1 MSLKK
6 TINNISKPKNPL
18 QNIRNKIDSI
28 DNKIH
33 DLLIERAEIVEKVVE
48 EKRKYKEANLVVYRP
63 AREHEILVR
72 IIQRHKG
79 NLPEKS
85 LINIWRNLISSYIN
99 MQAELKLNFSST
111 LDKIVNNHFGG
122 DIKKEKT
129 TTAKEALKKLN
140 ENKVNITVLPYPNTH
155 NDWWAK
161 FKSYENIFVIGSI
174 SENYVG
180 VPQALILG
188 KQNFEYADKNII
200 LALLEIQSK
209 DVKKCCSSLLLES
222 YSIIAEK
229 NIENG
234 KSVIIFATKAI
245 SREEIK
251 GKIKSIKKNKFNLQ
265 DSPEIMGLYAV
276 YK

>member
-6 TINNISKPKNPL
+6 TINNISKPENPL
-18 QNIRNKIDSI
+18 QNIRNKIDII

-63 AREHEILVR
+63 SREHEILVR

-99 MQAELKLNFSST
+99 MQAELTLNFSST
-111 LDKIVNNHFGG
+111 LDKIVNNHFGR

-129 TTAKEALKKLN
+129 TTAIEALKKLN
-140 ENKVNITVLPYPNTH
+140 ENKVNITVLPYPNAH

-161 FKSYENIFVIGSI
+161 FKRFENIFVIGSI
-174 SENYVG
+174 SENYIG

-188 KQNFEYADKNII
+188 KQNFEYADKNIV

-209 DVKKCCSSLLLES
+209 DLKKSSSLLLLEN
-222 YSIIAEK
+222 YSIVAEK

-234 KSVIIFATKAI
+234 RSVIIFATKAI
-245 SREEIK
+245 SREEIE

>member
-6 TINNISKPKNPL
+6 TINNISKPENPL

-63 AREHEILVR
+63 SREHEILVR

-99 MQAELKLNFSST
+99 MQAELTLNFSST

-161 FKSYENIFVIGSI
+161 YKSYENIFVIGSI

-234 KSVIIFATKAI
+234 KSVIIFSSKAS
-245 SREEIK
+245 SREEIEV
-251 GKIKSIKKNKFNLQ
+251 KIKNIKNNKFNLQ
-265 DSPEIMGLYAV
+265 GSPKIMGVYAV

>member
-6 TINNISKPKNPL
+6 TINNISKPENPL

-33 DLLIERAEIVEKVVE
+33 DLLIKRAEIVEKVVE

-63 AREHEILVR
+63 SREHAILVR

-99 MQAELKLNFSST
+99 MQAELTLNFSST

-129 TTAKEALKKLN
+129 TTAIEALRKLN

-161 FKSYENIFVIGSI
+161 FKSFENIFVIGSI
-174 SENYVG
+174 SENYIG

-188 KQNFEYADKNII
+188 KQNFEYADKNIV
-200 LALLEIQSK
+200 LSLLEIQSK
-209 DVKKCCSSLLLES
+209 DQKRCSSLLLLED
-222 YSIIAEK
+222 YSIVAEK
-229 NIENG
+229 
-234 KSVIIFATKAI
+234 
-245 SREEIK
+245 
-251 GKIKSIKKNKFNLQ
+251 KNRKW
-265 DSPEIMGLYAV
+265 
-276 YK
+276 

>member
-1 MSLKK
+1 MSLKN
-6 TINNISKPKNPL
+6 TINNYSESEKSL
-18 QNIRNKIDSI
+18 QDIRNKIDSI
-28 DNKIH
+28 DDRIH
-33 DLLIERAEIVEKVVE
+33 DLLIKRAKIVEQVVE
-48 EKRKYKEANLVVYRP
+48 EKKKSNETSLVIYRP
-63 AREHEILVR
+63 SREHEILVR

-99 MQAELKLNFSST
+99 MQAELTLNFSST

-129 TTAKEALKKLN
+129 TTAIEAMKKLN

-161 FKSYENIFVIGSI
+161 FKSFENIFVIGSI
-174 SENYVG
+174 SENYIG

-188 KQNFEYADKNII
+188 KQNFEYADKNIV
-200 LALLEIQSK
+200 LSLLEIQSK
-209 DVKKCCSSLLLES
+209 DQKRCSSLLLED
-222 YSIIAEK
+222 YSIVAEK
-229 NIENG
+229 NIGNG

-245 SREEIK
+245 SREEIE
-251 GKIKSIKKNKFNLQ
+251 GKIKSIKNNKFNLQ

>member
-6 TINNISKPKNPL
+6 TINNISKPENPL
-18 QNIRNKIDSI
+18 QNIRNKIDII

-63 AREHEILVR
+63 SREHEILVR
-72 IIQRHKG
+72 IIRRHKG

-99 MQAELKLNFSST
+99 MQAELTLNFSST
-111 LDKIVNNHFGG
+111 LDKIVNNHFVA
-122 DIKKEKT
+122 DIKKEKI
-129 TTAKEALKKLN
+129 TTAIEAMKKLN

-155 NDWWAK
+155 NDWWVK
-161 FKSYENIFVIGSI
+161 FQSFENIFVIGSI
-174 SENYVG
+174 SENYIG

-188 KQNFEYADKNII
+188 KQNFEYADKNIV
-200 LALLEIQSK
+200 LSLLEIQSK
-209 DVKKCCSSLLLES
+209 DQKRYNSLLLLED
-222 YSIIAEK
+222 YSIVAEK
-229 NIENG
+229 NIGNG

-245 SREEIK
+245 SREEIE
-251 GKIKSIKKNKFNLQ
+251 GKIKSIKNNKFNLQ

>member
-63 AREHEILVR
+63 SREHEILVR

-99 MQAELKLNFSST
+99 MQAELTLNFSST

-140 ENKVNITVLPYPNTH
+140 ENKVNITVLPYPNTY

-188 KQNFEYADKNII
+188 KQNFEYADKNIV

-229 NIENG
+229 NIENS
-234 KSVIIFATKAI
+234 KSVIIFSSKA
-245 SREEIK
+245 SSKEEIEV
-251 GKIKSIKKNKFNLQ
+251 KIKNIKNNKFNLQ
-265 DSPEIMGLYAV
+265 GSPKIMGVYAV

>member
-6 TINNISKPKNPL
+6 TINNISKPENPL
-18 QNIRNKIDSI
+18 QNIRNKIDII

-63 AREHEILVR
+63 SREHEILVR

-99 MQAELKLNFSST
+99 MQAELTLNFSST

-129 TTAKEALKKLN
+129 TTAIEAMKKLN

-161 FKSYENIFVIGSI
+161 FKSFENIFVIGSI
-174 SENYVG
+174 SENYIG

-188 KQNFEYADKNII
+188 KQNFEYADKNIV
-200 LALLEIQSK
+200 LSLLEIQSK
-209 DVKKCCSSLLLES
+209 DQKRYNSLLLFED
-222 YSIIAEK
+222 YSIVAEK
-229 NIENG
+229 NIGNG

-245 SREEIK
+245 SREEIE
-251 GKIKSIKKNKFNLQ
+251 GKIKSIKNNKFNLQ

>member
-6 TINNISKPKNPL
+6 TINNISKPENPL

-33 DLLIERAEIVEKVVE
+33 DLLIKRAEIVEKVVE

-63 AREHEILVR
+63 SREHEILVR

-99 MQAELKLNFSST
+99 MQAELTLNFSST

-129 TTAKEALKKLN
+129 TTAIEAMKKLN

-174 SENYVG
+174 SENYIG

-188 KQNFEYADKNII
+188 KQNFEYSDKNIV
-200 LALLEIQSK
+200 LSLLEIQSK
-209 DVKKCCSSLLLES
+209 DQKKCSSLLLLED
-222 YSIIAEK
+222 YSIVAEK

-234 KSVIIFATKAI
+234 RSVIIFATKAI
-245 SREEIK
+245 SREEIE
-251 GKIKSIKKNKFNLQ
+251 GKIKSIKNNKFNLQ

>member
-6 TINNISKPKNPL
+6 TINNIYKPKNPL
-18 QNIRNKIDSI
+18 QNIRNKIDII

-63 AREHEILVR
+63 SREHEILVR

-99 MQAELKLNFSST
+99 MQAELTLNFSST

-129 TTAKEALKKLN
+129 TTAIEAMKKLN

-161 FKSYENIFVIGSI
+161 FKSFENIFVIGSI
-174 SENYVG
+174 SENYIG

-188 KQNFEYADKNII
+188 KQNFEYADKNIV
-200 LALLEIQSK
+200 LSLLEIQSK
-209 DVKKCCSSLLLES
+209 DQKRYNSLLLLED
-222 YSIIAEK
+222 YSIVAEK
-229 NIENG
+229 NIGNG

-245 SREEIK
+245 SREEIE
-251 GKIKSIKKNKFNLQ
+251 GKIKSIKNNKFNLQ

>member
-6 TINNISKPKNPL
+6 TINNISKPENPL
-18 QNIRNKIDSI
+18 QNIRNKIDII

-63 AREHEILVR
+63 SREHEILVR

-99 MQAELKLNFSST
+99 MQAELTLNFSST

-129 TTAKEALKKLN
+129 TTAIEAMKKLN

-161 FKSYENIFVIGSI
+161 FKSFENIFVIGSI
-174 SENYVG
+174 SENYIG

-188 KQNFEYADKNII
+188 KQNFEYADKNIV

-209 DVKKCCSSLLLES
+209 DLKKSSSLLLLEN
-222 YSIIAEK
+222 YSIVAEK

-234 KSVIIFATKAI
+234 RSVIIFATKAI
-245 SREEIK
+245 SREEIE
-251 GKIKSIKKNKFNLQ
+251 GKIKSIKNNKFNLQ

>member
-6 TINNISKPKNPL
+6 TINNISKPENPL

-63 AREHEILVR
+63 SREHEILVR

-99 MQAELKLNFSST
+99 MQAELTLNFSST

-161 FKSYENIFVIGSI
+161 FKSFENIFVIGSI
-174 SENYVG
+174 SENYIG

-188 KQNFEYADKNII
+188 KQNFEYADKNIV

-234 KSVIIFATKAI
+234 KSVIIFSSKAS
-245 SREEIK
+245 SREEIEV
-251 GKIKSIKKNKFNLQ
+251 KIKNIKNNKLNLQ
-265 DSPEIMGLYAV
+265 GSPKIMGVYAV

>member
-6 TINNISKPKNPL
+6 TINNISKPENPL
-18 QNIRNKIDSI
+18 QNIRNKIDII

-63 AREHEILVR
+63 SREHEILVR

-99 MQAELKLNFSST
+99 MQAELTLNFSST

-129 TTAKEALKKLN
+129 TTAIEAMKKLN

-161 FKSYENIFVIGSI
+161 FKSFENIFVIGSI
-174 SENYVG
+174 SENYIG

-188 KQNFEYADKNII
+188 KQNFEYADKNIV
-200 LALLEIQSK
+200 LSLLEIQSK
-209 DVKKCCSSLLLES
+209 DQKRYNSLLLSED
-222 YSIIAEK
+222 YSIVAEK
-229 NIENG
+229 NIGNG

-245 SREEIK
+245 SREEIED
-251 GKIKSIKKNKFNLQ
+251 KIKSIKNNKFNLQ

>member
-18 QNIRNKIDSI
+18 QNIRNKIDII

-63 AREHEILVR
+63 SREHEILVR

-99 MQAELKLNFSST
+99 MQAELTLNFSST

-129 TTAKEALKKLN
+129 TTAIEAMKKLN

-161 FKSYENIFVIGSI
+161 FKSFENIFVIGSI
-174 SENYVG
+174 SENYIG

-188 KQNFEYADKNII
+188 KQNFEYADKNIV
-200 LALLEIQSK
+200 LSLLEIQSK
-209 DVKKCCSSLLLES
+209 DQKRCSSLLLLED
-222 YSIIAEK
+222 YSIVAEK
-229 NIENG
+229 NIGNG

-245 SREEIK
+245 SREEIE
-251 GKIKSIKKNKFNLQ
+251 GKIKSIKNNKFNLQ

>member
-6 TINNISKPKNPL
+6 TINNISKPENPL
-18 QNIRNKIDSI
+18 QNIRNKIDII

-63 AREHEILVR
+63 SREHEILVR

-99 MQAELKLNFSST
+99 MQAELTLNFSST

-129 TTAKEALKKLN
+129 TTAIEAMKKLN

-161 FKSYENIFVIGSI
+161 FKSFENIFVIGSI
-174 SENYVG
+174 SENYIG

-188 KQNFEYADKNII
+188 KQNFEYADKNIV
-200 LALLEIQSK
+200 LSLLEIQSK
-209 DVKKCCSSLLLES
+209 DQKRCSSLLILED
-222 YSIIAEK
+222 YSIVAEK
-229 NIENG
+229 NIGNG

-245 SREEIK
+245 SREEIE
-251 GKIKSIKKNKFNLQ
+251 GKIKSIKNNKFNLQ

>member
-6 TINNISKPKNPL
+6 TINNISKPENPL

-33 DLLIERAEIVEKVVE
+33 DLLIKRAEVVEKVVE

-63 AREHEILVR
+63 SREHEILVR

-99 MQAELKLNFSST
+99 MQAELTLNFSST
-111 LDKIVNNHFGG
+111 LDKIVNNHFGR

-129 TTAKEALKKLN
+129 TTAIEALKKLN
-140 ENKVNITVLPYPNTH
+140 ENKVNITVLPYPNAH

-161 FKSYENIFVIGSI
+161 FKSFENIFVIGSI
-174 SENYVG
+174 SENYIG

-188 KQNFEYADKNII
+188 KQNFEYADKNIV

-209 DVKKCCSSLLLES
+209 DLKKSSSLLLLEN
-222 YSIIAEK
+222 YSIVAEK

-234 KSVIIFATKAI
+234 ISVIIFATKAI
-245 SREEIK
+245 SREEIE

>member
-6 TINNISKPKNPL
+6 TINNIYKSKNPL
-18 QNIRNKIDSI
+18 QNIRNKIDII

-63 AREHEILVR
+63 SREHEILVR

-99 MQAELKLNFSST
+99 MQAELTLNFSST

-129 TTAKEALKKLN
+129 TTAIEAMKKLN

-161 FKSYENIFVIGSI
+161 FKSFENIFVIGSI
-174 SENYVG
+174 SENYIG

-188 KQNFEYADKNII
+188 KQNFEYADKNIV

-209 DVKKCCSSLLLES
+209 DLKKSSSLLLLED
-222 YSIIAEK
+222 YSIVAEK
-229 NIENG
+229 NIGNG
-234 KSVIIFATKAI
+234 KSVIIFATKAS
-245 SREEIK
+245 SREEIE
-251 GKIKSIKKNKFNLQ
+251 GKIKSIKNNKFNLQ

>member
-48 EKRKYKEANLVVYRP
+48 EKRKYKQANLVVYRP
-63 AREHEILVR
+63 SREHEILVR

-99 MQAELKLNFSST
+99 MQAELTLNFSST
-111 LDKIVNNHFGG
+111 LDKIVNNHFGE

-129 TTAKEALKKLN
+129 TTAIEALKKLN

-174 SENYVG
+174 SENYIG

-188 KQNFEYADKNII
+188 KQNFEYADKNIV

-229 NIENG
+229 NIENS
-234 KSVIIFATKAI
+234 KSVIIFSSKAS
-245 SREEIK
+245 SREEIEV
-251 GKIKSIKKNKFNLQ
+251 KIKNIKINKFNLQ
-265 DSPEIMGLYAV
+265 GSPKIMGVYAV

>member
-6 TINNISKPKNPL
+6 TINNISKPENPL
-18 QNIRNKIDSI
+18 QNIRNKIDII

-63 AREHEILVR
+63 SREHEILVR

-99 MQAELKLNFSST
+99 MQAELTLNFSST

-129 TTAKEALKKLN
+129 TTAIEAMKKLN
-140 ENKVNITVLPYPNTH
+140 ENKVNITVLPYPNAH

-161 FKSYENIFVIGSI
+161 FKRFENIFVIGSI
-174 SENYVG
+174 SENYIG

-188 KQNFEYADKNII
+188 KQNFEYADKNIV

-209 DVKKCCSSLLLES
+209 DLKKSSSLLLLEN
-222 YSIIAEK
+222 YSIVAEK

-245 SREEIK
+245 SREEIE

>member
-6 TINNISKPKNPL
+6 TINNISKPENPL
-18 QNIRNKIDSI
+18 QNIRNKIDII

-63 AREHEILVR
+63 SREHEILVR

-99 MQAELKLNFSST
+99 MQAELTLNFSST

-129 TTAKEALKKLN
+129 TTAIEAMKKLN

-161 FKSYENIFVIGSI
+161 FKSFENIFVIGSI
-174 SENYVG
+174 SENYIG

-188 KQNFEYADKNII
+188 KQNFEYADKNIV
-200 LALLEIQSK
+200 LSLLEIQSK
-209 DVKKCCSSLLLES
+209 DQKTCSSLLLLED
-222 YSIIAEK
+222 YSIVAEK
-229 NIENG
+229 NIGNG

-245 SREEIK
+245 SREEIE
-251 GKIKSIKKNKFNLQ
+251 GKIKSIKNNKFNLQ

>member
-6 TINNISKPKNPL
+6 TIDTISEPENPL

-33 DLLIERAEIVEKVVE
+33 DLLIERAAIVEQVVE
-48 EKRKYKEANLVVYRP
+48 EKKKSNETNLVVYRP
-63 AREHEILVR
+63 SREHEILVR

-99 MQAELKLNFSST
+99 MQAELTLNFSST

-129 TTAKEALKKLN
+129 TTAIEAMKKLN
-140 ENKVNITVLPYPNTH
+140 ENKVNITVLPYPNTN

-161 FKSYENIFVIGSI
+161 FQSFENIFVIGSI
-174 SENYVG
+174 SENYIG

-188 KQNFEYADKNII
+188 KQNFEYADKNIV
-200 LALLEIQSK
+200 LSLLEIQSK
-209 DVKKCCSSLLLES
+209 DQKKCSSLLLLED
-222 YSIIAEK
+222 YSIVAEK
-229 NIENG
+229 NIGNG
-234 KSVIIFATKAI
+234 KSVIIFATKPI
-245 SREEIK
+245 SREEIE
-251 GKIKSIKKNKFNLQ
+251 GKIKSIKNNKFNLQ

>member
-6 TINNISKPKNPL
+6 TIDTISEPENPL

-33 DLLIERAEIVEKVVE
+33 DLLIERAVIVEQVVE
-48 EKRKYKEANLVVYRP
+48 EKKKSKETNLVVYRP
-63 AREHEILVR
+63 SREHEILVR

-209 DVKKCCSSLLLES
+209 DVKKCSSSLLLES

-234 KSVIIFATKAI
+234 KSVIIFSSKAS
-245 SREEIK
+245 SREEIEV
-251 GKIKSIKKNKFNLQ
+251 KIKNIKNNKFNLQ
-265 DSPEIMGLYAV
+265 GSPKIMGVYAV

>member
-6 TINNISKPKNPL
+6 TINNISKPENPL
-18 QNIRNKIDSI
+18 QNIRNKIDII

-63 AREHEILVR
+63 SREHEILVR

-99 MQAELKLNFSST
+99 MQAELTLNFSST

-129 TTAKEALKKLN
+129 TTAIEAIKKLN

-161 FKSYENIFVIGSI
+161 FKSFENIFVIGSI
-174 SENYVG
+174 SENYIG

-188 KQNFEYADKNII
+188 KQNFEYADKNIV
-200 LALLEIQSK
+200 LSLLEIQSK
-209 DVKKCCSSLLLES
+209 DQKKCSSLLLLED
-222 YSIIAEK
+222 YSIVAEK
-229 NIENG
+229 NIGNG

-245 SREEIK
+245 SREEIE
-251 GKIKSIKKNKFNLQ
+251 GKIKSIKNNKFNLQ